1 MPQENQHSKPFA
13 KNGHKPYSKKPN
25 QGGYKGQKNSN
36 WSKDQGHSSSSR
48 RPNNN
53 YRSRPGQ
60 DRPVEVKIGQKFP
73 LTIKRLGINGE
84 GIGYFKR
91 KIVFIPGALPGEVVT
106 AKVTDFTE
114 KFIEAKVV
122 TIRERSED
130 RVEPEDPAAD
140 LVGGFE
146 LAHLAYPAQL
156 AFKKDLIQQALEK
169 FQPRGYEHFQIKDTL
184 GMETPYHYRNK
195 ASLPIRKIKGE
206 LKLGLYKRG
215 THDLVDL
222 PQIATQDESSMT
234 IVRQVGQILDAAS
247 VSFYN
252 EEKNSGLVKTVI
264 VRANQAGQAQ
274 VVLVTNTEEF
284 PGQEAIISSLT
295 EKIPAITGIFQNINP
310 GKTSLIWGE
319 ETVKLWGDDYL
330 QEEILGLTFSLSP
343 RAFLQLN
350 YEQMTKTY
358 ETAIQ
363 ALNLS
368 KNDRLVDAYSG
379 VGTLGLSM
387 AFLVKEVRG
396 MEIIPEAVADAKKNA
411 VDNDIEN
418 AHYEVGTAEDVFPQW
433 ARDGFKPTALVVDP
447 PRPGLEPGFIRAI
460 LKAKPEKFV
469 YISCNPSTLAR
480 DLAELEDVYQVDFIQ
495 PVDMFPQTPRW
506 EGVVKLSLKKK

>member
-1 MPQENQHSKPFA
+1 MSERQ
-13 KNGHKPYSKKPN
+13 KNTQTSHNN
-25 QGGYKGQKNSN
+25 QG
-36 WSKDQGHSSSSR
+36 R
-48 RPNNN
+48 RP
-53 YRSRPGQ
+53 YRKPSRANQ
-60 DRPVEVKIGQKFP
+60 PVEVKIGQKFP

-91 KIVFIPGALPGEVVT
+91 KIVFIPGALPNEVVT

-114 KFIEAKVV
+114 KYIEAKVV
-122 TIRERSED
+122 TIREASPE
-130 RVEPEDPAAD
+130 RVTPTDPAAD

-156 AFKKDLIQQALEK
+156 AFKKDLTQQALEK
-169 FQPRGYEHFQIKDTL
+169 FQPQGYANYDIRDTI
-184 GMETPYHYRNK
+184 GMSQPDHYRNK

-206 LKLGLYKRG
+206 VKLGLYKRG
-215 THDLVDL
+215 SHDLVDL
-222 PQIATQDESSMT
+222 PTIATQDEASMT
-234 IVRQVGQILDAAS
+234 IVRAVGKILAEAS

-252 EEKNSGLVKTVI
+252 EVKNSGLVKTVI

-274 VVLVTNTEEF
+274 LVLVTNQEEF
-284 PGQEAIISSLT
+284 PGKEAIITALT
-295 EKIPAITGIFQNINP
+295 EQIPAITGIFQNINP
-310 GKTSLIWGE
+310 GKSSLIWGD
-319 ETVKLWGDDYL
+319 ETIKLWGDDYL

-363 ALNLS
+363 ALNLN

-387 AFLVKEVRG
+387 AFLVQEVRG
-396 MEIIPEAVADAKKNA
+396 MEIIPEAVVDAKKNA
-411 VDNDIEN
+411 QDNGIEN
-418 AHYEVGTAEDVFPQW
+418 AHYEVGSAEKVFPKW
-433 ARDGFKPTALVVDP
+433 AKDGFKPTALVVDP
-447 PRPGLEPGFIRAI
+447 PRPGLDPAFKKAVLR
-460 LKAKPEKFV
+460 AKPEKFV

-480 DLAELEDVYQVDFIQ
+480 DLADLSSAYRVDFIQ
-495 PVDMFPQTPRW
+495 PIDMFPQTPRW
-506 EGVVKLSLKKK
+506 EGVVKLSLKK